1 MGPEIRKISAK
12 LYEIDQAMI
21 GDRLILTKED

>member
-12 LYEIDQAMI
+12 LYEIDQATI
-21 GDRLILTKED
+21 ADRLILAKED